1 MYAVNRIPNKR
12 RHRSTVRNGHIA
24 TYTDSR
30 TAADEQAV
38 RDAYKGECFDC
49 AVRVVVHT
57 FKALPKSRPKRIER
71 ERDTTKPDI
80 DNVLKAVLDAL
91 NGAAYRD
98 DSQVVEVRV
107 VKHDRTR
114 KHGDSIRFEVEPIPE
129 NELV

>member
-12 RHRSTVRNGHIA
+12 RHRSTVRNGHVA

-30 TAADEQAV
+30 TVADEQAV

-80 DNVLKAVLDAL
+80 DNVLRPCSMRSTGLPT
-91 NGAAYRD
+91 G
-98 DSQVVEVRV
+98 
-107 VKHDRTR
+107 T
-114 KHGDSIRFEVEPIPE
+114 IRRLSRFG
-129 NELV
+129 L